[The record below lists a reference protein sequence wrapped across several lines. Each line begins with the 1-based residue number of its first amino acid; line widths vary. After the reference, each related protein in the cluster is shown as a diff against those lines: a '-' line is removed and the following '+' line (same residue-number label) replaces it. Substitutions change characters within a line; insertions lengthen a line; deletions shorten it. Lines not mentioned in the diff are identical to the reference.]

1 MTRTITPRLRTL
13 VLLLLAVTGALFA
26 GAAPASAHA
35 ALTGSDP
42 AQGVVVDRAP
52 TQISLTFSEQV
63 AMGDESLR
71 VLDPKG
77 KPVQSGTPANVSGTT
92 YAVRLHAG
100 LADGTYTVAYQV
112 VSADSHPVA
121 GAYTFSI
128 GAPSRTVVS
137 SDAEAGAGGGAVG
150 SLYAVGR
157 YLSYAGFIV
166 LAGGAAFVL
175 VCWRQGAGVRA
186 LQRLVVGGWL
196 TLTAATLGLLL
207 LRGSYTSSGRLGD
220 VLDLDLLGQV
230 LQTKT
235 GAALVSRLL
244 LLAAAA
250 LFVAV
255 LFGAY
260 ARREEEEGADEDAV
274 AERRDLGFGLAIG
287 GVVVA
292 AGLAASWAMAEHA
305 STGLQP
311 GIAMPVDIVHLL
323 AVACWFGGL
332 TALLVAPYR
341 APTDTPLGT
350 DSVRRFSRL
359 AFGSVLALVATGIY
373 QSWRQLGS
381 WSAFTDTRY
390 GQLLLVKLG
399 LVAVMVGLAW
409 ISRRWTGRLA
419 EGGTTGPKAMTAELP
434 TAATVPTAAAT
445 AGPDEAPKAAPGTQ
459 RAAAQEQAPLA
470 AAVAEAGGAGRTET
484 GEAAVEA
491 TDSSGTEQAAAQ
503 EEAQAGTGQA
513 STATTE
519 PTDAA
524 TVGRVGTGEAPAA
537 ALGTQRAAAE
547 EEAPLAA
554 TVPASASTT
563 EAGEAGQAG
572 TGQAST
578 ATTEPTDAATAGRVG
593 TGEAPAAAPGTQRA
607 AAQKQAPLAAAAPA
621 GAAVAAEA
629 GPAEGDGPAEPG
641 RAAQLARQR
650 VAVEAARR
658 RQVRDADPGRAGL
671 RRSVLAEAG
680 VAVVLLAV
688 TTALTQTEP
697 GRTEQEARAA
707 TAPAAS
713 SPADTAGALTLDMPF
728 DTGGTNGKGLV
739 RIDLDPARVG
749 ANEMHLYVQRPDGR
763 PYDIPEVKVALTLKA
778 KKIGPLPVAPE
789 HITTGHWAA
798 SGVQVP
804 IAGDWE
810 VAVTVRTS
818 DIDQVT
824 VSKNAQIG

>member
-1 MTRTITPRLRTL
+1 MTPTITPRLRTL

-63 AMGDESLR
+63 AMGDNALR

-77 KPVQSGTPANVSGTT
+77 KAVQAGGPVNVSGTT
-92 YAVRLHAG
+92 YAIRLHAG

-137 SDAEAGAGGGAVG
+137 DTGAGAGGGVVG
-150 SLYAVGR
+150 GLYSVGR

-166 LAGGAAFVL
+166 LVGGAAFVL
-175 VCWRQGAGVRA
+175 ACWRQGAGVRA

-207 LRGSYTSSGRLGD
+207 LRGSYTSSGKLGD
-220 VLDLDLLGQV
+220 VFDLDLLGQV

-260 ARREEEEGADEDAV
+260 ARREEEGAEEGADEDAA

-287 GVVVA
+287 GIVVA

-332 TALLVAPYR
+332 TALLVALYR
-341 APTDTPLGT
+341 APADTPLGT
-350 DSVRRFSRL
+350 DAVRRFSRL
-359 AFGSVLALVATGIY
+359 AFGSVLALVATGVY

-419 EGGTTGPKAMTAELP
+419 ERGAAE
-434 TAATVPTAAAT
+434 AEAESEAAAD
-445 AGPDEAPKAAPGTQ
+445 APSAEA
-459 RAAAQEQAPLA
+459 REQAPLA
-470 AAVAEAGGAGRTET
+470 AERADVPEQASRS
-484 GEAAVEA
+484 AAVP
-491 TDSSGTEQAAAQ
+491 
-503 EEAQAGTGQA
+503 TG
-513 STATTE
+513 
-519 PTDAA
+519 
-524 TVGRVGTGEAPAA
+524 
-537 ALGTQRAAAE
+537 
-547 EEAPLAA
+547 
-554 TVPASASTT
+554 
-563 EAGEAGQAG
+563 
-572 TGQAST
+572 
-578 ATTEPTDAATAGRVG
+578 
-593 TGEAPAAAPGTQRA
+593 
-607 AAQKQAPLAAAAPA
+607 
-621 GAAVAAEA
+621 AVAA
-629 GPAEGDGPAEPG
+629 GPVGASADDDPD

-650 VAVEAARR
+650 VAVETARR
-658 RQVRDADPGRAGL
+658 KRVRDADPNRSGL
-671 RRSVLAEAG
+671 RRSVLAEAA

-713 SPADTAGALTLDMPF
+713 SPADTSGALTLDMPF

-739 RIDLDPARVG
+739 RIDLDPASVG

-804 IAGDWE
+804 MAGDWE